1 MCVII
6 IIELDVLLTV
16 CCPVEGIGEGE
27 RAFESGER
35 ETRLATDRARQRFG
49 EQRETH

>member
-1 MCVII
+1 M
-6 IIELDVLLTV
+6 IELDVLLTV

-27 RAFESGER
+27 RAFESCEQR

-49 EQRETH
+49 EQREMR